1 MPYFTLR
8 KSMAVA
14 YAVTELAEVVEA
26 TNKKSEETSKFRM
39 TDSLSDGI
47 PPPRLQT
54 LASLGLD
61 PPLLSRRGVLYGP
74 HKIV

>member
-26 TNKKSEETSKFRM
+26 TIKKSEEVTKFI
-39 TDSLSDGI
+39 L
-47 PPPRLQT
+47 
-54 LASLGLD
+54 
-61 PPLLSRRGVLYGP
+61 
-74 HKIV
+74 